1 MVLRVFNRVVVF
13 NIVVSSVCHVVE
25 FDNMINLK
33 DSRCKLNVHTDV
45 HLLNILCTFNLSPV
59 SKGLAWQVFD
69 CPSRY

>member
-33 DSRCKLNVHTDV
+33 DSRCKLNVNTDV
-45 HLLNILCTFNLSPV
+45 QKMSWTSSERLMDV
-59 SKGLAWQVFD
+59 S
-69 CPSRY
+69 